1 MRPTLL
7 RVVLGLSLPASAAWA
22 QPSPETPPAIPAP
35 APALQPAAATP
46 QPDASPAA
54 QPTPT
59 PAPTPAPKPASP
71 MVLGH
76 TMTLLD
82 GTTQDLAAFKGKVV
96 LIVNTASRCGYT
108 PQYAGLEAL
117 YKAKKEQ
124 GLVVLGFPSNDFG
137 KQEPGDAAQ
146 IRAFCDE
153 NYGVTFPLF
162 AKVKVTGPEAC
173 PLYQQLAAQ
182 AAPIGGEPKWNF
194 TKFLVNRE
202 GNVVARFDTRTR
214 PDDPALVRAVDDLLA
229 SALPP
234 TPPAESTPQGK
245 GPDQR

>member
-7 RVVLGLSLPASAAWA
+7 RVVLGLSLPASAVWA
-22 QPSPETPPAIPAP
+22 QPAPETPPAIPAP
-35 APALQPAAATP
+35 APAPAAATP

-54 QPTPT
+54 QPTPAPS
-59 PAPTPAPKPASP
+59 PAPAPKPASP
-71 MVLGH
+71 MILSH

-229 SALPP
+229 SGVPP
-234 TPPAESTPQGK
+234 TPPAEGATPGK